1 MTHVQYLHGD
11 AGYRDSGD
19 STVLVIC
26 CCCYSKNTLKLK
38 VKKVVLLYR
47 LRSHFAEILVLRS
60 KITHLNILP
69 RSCLPA
75 A

>member
-26 CCCYSKNTLKLK
+26 CCYFKNTLKLK

-60 KITHLNILP
+60 KITHLTILP
-69 RSCLPA
+69 RLCLPA